1 MKLLVILIAKF
12 IYFVGKMVH
21 RGSSLP
27 GKVALKLDKNILS
40 KVKLPENIIM
50 VTGSNGKTSTTE
62 MIYNVFKEN
71 GYNVGCNI
79 EGSNQTEGV
88 TTMILNSCSLTG
100 KVKKDVLVIES
111 DERYLRRTTQFFK
124 PKYLVVTNLYRDQ
137 MTRNGH
143 PELIYNIIKQA
154 ITDDI
159 HLILNTDDPLSSL
172 YGYKRNNVT
181 YIGINKNE
189 MDTEKQT
196 SVYNDTKYCPNCK
209 HLLEYEYYHFA
220 HVGKY
225 RCPECGHE
233 RKEPDYAIT
242 NIDLK
247 TGIIQ
252 INNKYNIEMN
262 LKSLYNAYNCLATFA
277 VTSLIGVDEDKIAKT
292 LNDYIMKNDRIQT
305 FNINGKNGMLLTS
318 KHENSISYDQ
328 SLQYIV
334 KEDKPCTVVIII
346 DAVSRKYFTSETSW
360 IWDID
365 FELLKSDN
373 IKTVLIAGKYVHDLS
388 IRLKYADVD
397 KNKVIATENLDEM
410 MNIVKKTENEN
421 IYVVTCFSD
430 RMKFMNRLT

>member
-1 MKLLVILIAKF
+1 MKAFIILIAKF
-12 IYFVGKMVH
+12 IYFVGKIVH

-27 GKVALKLDKNILS
+27 GKVALKLDQNIL
-40 KVKLPENIIM
+40 KKIKLPENIIM

-71 GYNVGCNI
+71 GYKVGCNT

-88 TTMILNSCSLTG
+88 TTLILNSCNLFG

-111 DERYLRRTTQFFK
+111 DERYLRRTLRYIK

-143 PELIYNIIKQA
+143 PELIYDIIKEA

-172 YGYKRNNVT
+172 YGYKRNDVT
-181 YIGINKNE
+181 YIGINKNQ
-189 MDTEKQT
+189 MDTENQT

-209 HLLEYEYYHFA
+209 HILKYDFYHFA
-220 HVGKY
+220 HVGSYK
-225 RCPECGHE
+225 CEECGHE
-233 RKEPDYAIT
+233 RKNPDFAIT
-242 NIDLK
+242 NIDLVK
-247 TGIIQ
+247 GNITINDKYIIQ
-252 INNKYNIEMN
+252 MN
-262 LKSLYNAYNCLATFA
+262 LKSLYNAYNLLATFA
-277 VTSLIGVDEDKIAKT
+277 VTSLVGVEEEKIRKS
-292 LNDYIMKNDRIQT
+292 LNDYVIKNDRVQT
-305 FNINGKNGMLLTS
+305 FELAGKQAMLLTS

-334 KEDKPCTVVIII
+334 KENKPCTVVIIV

-360 IWDID
+360 LWDID
-365 FELLKSDN
+365 FELLNADC
-373 IKTVLIAGKYVHDLS
+373 IKKIVLSGKYVNDLS
-388 IRLKYADVD
+388 IRLKYANVSKD
-397 KNKVIATENLDEM
+397 KIVTTPDLDEM
-410 MNIVKKTENEN
+410 MKLTKESKNKN

-430 RMKFMNRLT
+430 RMKFLDRR